1 MLIAWVPSGTL
12 METSKVALSSGW
24 SLLGNHQTAE
34 SGSCAAIPPS
44 GVRCQADQP
53 STLNSEGFPAY
64 LTTTAARRS
73 FASGWAGVTSSSCAP
88 EVANLALAP
97 LTRISLTFSPKSRLK
112 RDRSCLAVA
121 SRVAVPSSRSVFGS
135 YFSRRS

>member
-12 METSKVALSSGW
+12 TETSKVALSVGW

-34 SGSCAAIPPS
+34 SGSCAATPPS

-53 STLNSEGFPAY
+53 STLNSEGLPAY
-64 LTTTAARRS
+64 LTTTVTGVLR
-73 FASGWAGVTSSSCAP
+73 ASGLAGVTSSSWVP

-97 LTRISLTFSPKSRLK
+97 LTRISLTLRPKSRLK
-112 RDRSCLAVA
+112 RERSCFVVA
-121 SRVAVPSSRSVFGS
+121 SRVAVPSRRSVFGW
-135 YFSRRS
+135 YCRRRS